1 MPNID
6 ENLAFAPASELREL
20 IAGKQVSSVELTA
33 LYYERIDRLDSQLHA
48 YLTLC
53 RDEAMQA
60 ARDAESAVMRG
71 DDLGALHGV
80 PISIKDLEL
89 TKGVRTTSGS
99 LVFKDRIPDEDSI
112 VVERVKASGAIVLG
126 KTNTPEFGHRGIR
139 LRINLAT
146 PVVTRGMRSVLR
158 AVQAVVRLPRWR
170 RGCAPY
176 RLEATAADRSE
187 YLRVSAGCTASSR
200 RRGVCHDM
208 VVALPLPLRTS

>member
-1 MPNID
+1 MSNVD
-6 ENLAFAPASELREL
+6 DNLAFTPASELREM
-20 IAGKQVSSVELTA
+20 IADKQVSPVELTE
-33 LYYERIDRLDSQLHA
+33 LYFERIDRLDSQLHA

-60 ARDAESAVMRG
+60 ARDAENAVMRG

-89 TKGVRTTSGS
+89 TKGVRTTSGC

-112 VVERVKASGAIVLG
+112 VVERVKTSGAIVLG
-126 KTNTPEFGHRGIR
+126 KTNTPEFGHRGTTENK
-139 LRINLAT
+139 LGDA
-146 PVVTRGMRSVLR
+146 VVTRGIRSVLR
-158 AVQAVVRLPRWR
+158 AVQAVVRPPRWR

-176 RLEATAADRSE
+176 RPEATAADRSE
-187 YLRVSAGCTASSR
+187 YLRVSVGCTASSR
-200 RRGVCHDM
+200 RRVVCHDM